1 MPARRRK
8 TGKPYAVQDFKMA
21 SEVLISLP
29 GLKPHDLTANILQNL
44 QRKLRETFGH
54 EWEHQETLSVPSM
67 TYSFLSEDLSLTD
80 RVLRVRFRR
89 I

>member
-1 MPARRRK
+1 MPH
-8 TGKPYAVQDFKMA
+8 TVQDFNQA

-29 GLKPHDLTANILQNL
+29 GLKPHDLTANVLQNL
-44 QRKLRETFGH
+44 QRKLRETFGD
-54 EWEHQETLSVPSM
+54 EWEHYETMSVPAM
-67 TYSFLSEDLSLTD
+67 TYSFLSEDLSFTD